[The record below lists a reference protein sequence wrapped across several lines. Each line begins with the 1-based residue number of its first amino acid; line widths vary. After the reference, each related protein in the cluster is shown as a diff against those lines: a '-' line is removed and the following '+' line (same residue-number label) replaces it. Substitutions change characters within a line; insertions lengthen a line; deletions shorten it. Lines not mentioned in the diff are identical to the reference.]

1 MQNKVFMEKSKPIT
15 LDGVRAG
22 KKVRVV
28 GLSQGHHS
36 MGRLINLGIGP
47 GVELEV
53 MTFHP
58 FRGPV
63 VVRLDGNPVAI
74 GHGLAKRITV
84 EEMQVGDKT

>member
-1 MQNKVFMEKSKPIT
+1 MQDKLPAAPKRRQINLNEVSP
-15 LDGVRAG
+15 G

-28 GLSQGHHS
+28 ELPQGRHS
-36 MGRLINLGIGP
+36 VGQLVKLGIGP

-53 MTFHP
+53 MKSHP

-63 VVRLDGNPVAI
+63 VIRLDGNPVAI

-84 EEMQVGDKT
+84 EEY